1 MLKPNAL
8 PLQVSL
14 WWMPLVW
21 ATRIVDQARA
31 EGKIASDPA
40 VQTLLGEISKIRI
53 GLTRVQHYDMISVP
67 LVYTQARFGKKNR
80 SITYVILNFCQLRIN
95 NDKASS
101 KDFHLKVNVKR
112 LFSGLHLGCLLLLPG
127 SCYGC
132 TMGVSRRPQRLRDSL
147 QGSTSFRGKR
157 HADTDWQ
164 FHGYIHYVVAF
175 HK

>member
-8 PLQVSL
+8 TLQVSL

-80 SITYVILNFCQLRIN
+80 TYTILNFCQLRIN
-95 NDKASS
+95 NDKTAR
-101 KDFHLKVNVKR
+101 KDFHLKVK
-112 LFSGLHLGCLLLLPG
+112 L
-127 SCYGC
+127 
-132 TMGVSRRPQRLRDSL
+132 
-147 QGSTSFRGKR
+147 
-157 HADTDWQ
+157 
-164 FHGYIHYVVAF
+164 
-175 HK
+175 